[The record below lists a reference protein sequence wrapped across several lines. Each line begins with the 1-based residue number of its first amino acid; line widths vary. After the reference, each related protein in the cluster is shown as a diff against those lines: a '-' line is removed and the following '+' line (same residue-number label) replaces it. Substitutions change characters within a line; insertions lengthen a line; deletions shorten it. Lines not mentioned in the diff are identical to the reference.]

1 MRHSAL
7 ALIISLAVLVGVPAE
22 ASAFKYTHKITATG
36 TLTDNWTISDS
47 EDCGPV
53 GSGSVSLDF
62 STIGTKRIR
71 PLIDKV
77 AARRNSKK
85 AGSWVLAVP
94 GGGGFTHMGSLK
106 GKGTI
111 TTVDNSI
118 YRPLT
123 DLPCGTPDKSKCGT
137 HNLKDV
143 FVTISGYDLKNTYGN
158 VNVGG
163 GDFRYISD
171 CQHGALTNWSSPPG
185 MKLGV
190 DDYGDM
196 LFKMPSVSAFKSKK
210 TITLTQS
217 DHKFKSFPAGPLDHV
232 SFTDDVTRKITVT
245 ITKL

>member
-1 MRHSAL
+1 MRHSTL
-7 ALIISLAVLVGVPAE
+7 ALILSLAVLIGIPAE

-53 GSGSVSLDF
+53 GSGSVSLEF

-94 GGGGFTHMGSLK
+94 GGSGFTHMGTLK

-111 TTVDNSI
+111 TTVDNSV

-123 DLPCGTPDKSKCGT
+123 EFPCGTPDKSKCGT
-137 HNLKDV
+137 HDLKS
-143 FVTISGYDLKNTYGN
+143 FVKISGYDLKNIYGN
-158 VNVGG
+158 VNVGS
-163 GDFRYISD
+163 GDFRHISD
-171 CQHGALTNWSSPPG
+171 CQHGALADWSSPPG

-190 DDYGDM
+190 DTEGDM
-196 LFKMPSVSAFKSKK
+196 LFKMPSLSAFKNKK

-217 DHKFKSFPAGPLDHV
+217 DHKFKSSPAGPLDHV